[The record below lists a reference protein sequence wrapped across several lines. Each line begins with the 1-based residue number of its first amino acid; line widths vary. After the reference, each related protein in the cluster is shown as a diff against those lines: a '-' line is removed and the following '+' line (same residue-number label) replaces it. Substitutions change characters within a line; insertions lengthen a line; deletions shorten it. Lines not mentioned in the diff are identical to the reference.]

1 LDWYYGI
8 ANVPAGMGRNATS
21 TLQTNTATSFS
32 LIQNSIYTFG
42 LSGAGNSTNASAQ
55 VYGFDLSQ
63 DNTNWKHECADQGT
77 NTFGGGVGSA
87 VMQMSTFPT
96 GNAGGYHYARFSYS
110 PGRAR
115 R

>member
-1 LDWYYGI
+1 MMAVALTAAMSTPVRALDWYYGI
-8 ANVPAGMGRNATS
+8 ANVPAGMGTNATS

-63 DNTNWKHECADQGT
+63 DNTNWSTNAPIKGT
-77 NTFGGGVGSA
+77 NTLAGGVGR
-87 VMQMSTFPT
+87 P
-96 GNAGGYHYARFSYS
+96 
-110 PGRAR
+110 
-115 R
+115 